1 MEETTDGF
9 RIAQEDLDLRG
20 PGEFLGTRQ
29 SGLPEFHVAEL
40 ARDQKI
46 LIEAREEAFALV
58 EVDPDL
64 SRPENAALREA
75 LQARW
80 RGRLSLARVG

>member
-1 MEETTDGF
+1 M
-9 RIAQEDLDLRG
+9 
-20 PGEFLGTRQ
+20 
-29 SGLPEFHVAEL
+29 PEFAIAEL

-46 LIEAREEAFALV
+46 LAEAREEAFALV

-64 SRPENAALREA
+64 SRPENATLRDA
-75 LQARW
+75 LQTRW

>member
-9 RIAQEDLDLRG
+9 RIAQEDLELRG

-29 SGLPEFHVAEL
+29 SGLPDFTVAQL
-40 ARDQKI
+40 ARDRTI
-46 LIEAREEAFALV
+46 LEEARREAFALV
-58 EVDPDL
+58 EEDPDL
-64 SRPENAALREA
+64 RRPENAAVREQ
-75 LQARW
+75 LLHRW